1 MKLRLVI
8 ALGLALSLS
17 ACSGQKEASK
27 MKTLTDELCACK
39 TVECAEAKYTEIE
52 KFTGANEGKKVSAE
66 AADAYNAD
74 ITRAEKCAER
84 IVKEVEAAAEKLEK

>member
-1 MKLRLVI
+1 MKHLV
-8 ALGLALSLS
+8 LSLSLALSLT
-17 ACSGQKEASK
+17 ACSGKEEASK
-27 MKTLTDELCACK
+27 MKKITDELCACK
-39 TVECAEAKYTEIE
+39 TVECAEKVYAEIE

-84 IVKEVEAAAEKLEK
+84 IVKDLEKAEK

>member
-1 MKLRLVI
+1 MKHLVI
-8 ALGLALSLS
+8 SMSLAVSLF

-27 MKTLTDELCACK
+27 MKKLTDELCACK
-39 TVECAEAKYTEIE
+39 TIECTEAKYTEIE
-52 KFTGANEGKKVSAE
+52 KFTGENEGKKVSAE

-84 IVKEVEAAAEKLEK
+84 IVKEAEKALEK